1 MGCRGS
7 EVQILSCRPKIPKK
21 TNHYGW
27 FFYICNQFDKQTVT
41 HHSLFIFCYQ
51 NVQTTPA

>member
-1 MGCRGS
+1 MKLHAQLNYSRG
-7 EVQILSCRPKIPKK
+7 PKIPKK